1 MFNHL
6 APKYRNELKYLI
18 DDRDVMII
26 EDKLKHAMARDP
38 YADQETGSY
47 VVRSLY
53 FDSYDDDSY
62 HNNEFSL
69 GKRKKFRIRMY
80 GDDQSLI
87 LLEKKEKENS
97 MSRKTSYRLSKEE
110 YNQLFYG
117 NVSEMYWQTK
127 DPLLK
132 EFSLEVMMRLFQPKV
147 IIHYER
153 TPFIY
158 FTGNVRVTLDTNI
171 ACSPELPRFVDN
183 NYMRIP
189 VLEEGEH
196 LLEVKY
202 DELLPDFLKQIIQL
216 DSLEQATFS
225 KYYLGR
231 TASKEHGGL

>member
-1 MFNHL
+1 M

-18 DDRDVMII
+18 DSRDAIII
-26 EDKLKHAMARDP
+26 EDKLKHAMDRDP
-38 YADQETGSY
+38 YSDKETGSY

-53 FDSYDDDSY
+53 FDSYDDDCY

-87 LLEKKEKENS
+87 ILEKKEKENS

-110 YNQLFYG
+110 YNQLFNG
-117 NVSEMYWQTK
+117 DVSEMYWQAT
-127 DPLLK
+127 DPLMK
-132 EFSLEVMMRLFQPKV
+132 EFCLEVMMRLFKPKV
-147 IIHYER
+147 IVHYER
-153 TPFIY
+153 KPFVY
-158 FTGNVRVTLDTNI
+158 FTGNVRVTLDLNI
-171 ACSPELPRFVDN
+171 SCSPELTRFVDN
-183 NYMRIP
+183 DYINIP

-216 DSLEQATFS
+216 DTLEQATFS
-225 KYYLGR
+225 KYYISR
-231 TASKEHGGL
+231 TTSKEHGGI

>member
-1 MFNHL
+1 MTKKF
-6 APKYRNELKYLI
+6 RNELKYLI
-18 DDRDVMII
+18 HSHDVQII
-26 EDKLKHAMARDP
+26 EDKLKHVMDRDP
-38 YADQETGSY
+38 YADKETGSY

-53 FDSYDDDSY
+53 FDSYDDDCF

-69 GKRKKFRIRMY
+69 GRRKKFRIRMY

-97 MSRKTSYRLSKEE
+97 MSQKTSYRLSKEE

-117 NVSEMYWQTK
+117 DVSEMYWQTK

-132 EFSLEVMMRLFQPKV
+132 EFCLEVMSRLFRPKV
-147 IIHYER
+147 IVHYER
-153 TPFIY
+153 KPFVY

-171 ACSPELPRFVDN
+171 SCSTELPRFVDN
-183 NYMRIP
+183 NYLVIP
-189 VLEEGEH
+189 TLEQGEH

-216 DSLEQATFS
+216 DTLEQATFS
-225 KYYLGR
+225 KYYISR
-231 TASKEHGGL
+231 ITSQEHGGL